1 MKYLLLAALVL
12 LVGCGEVKGFGAAD
26 YAKAR
31 DPITAERMKK
41 FLTTCDTN
49 DGIEYLQMNAYMVP
63 TDDGPYIRCKNGIG
77 LIFRNMK

>member
-1 MKYLLLAALVL
+1 L
-12 LVGCGEVKGFGAAD
+12 LVGCGEVKGYGAAD

-31 DPITAERMKK
+31 EPITAERMKK

-63 TDDGPYIRCKNGIG
+63 TDDGPFIRCKNGIS
-77 LIFRNMK
+77 LVFRNMK